1 MSQTSSSHLIIS
13 DFIDTIRPP
22 FQFIVGVTALSACLV
37 TLLVVL
43 SVFSTQESRRRPA
56 FYLNIIAISTALVL
70 SILSGITSGR
80 AILYPFSPTGKGI
93 YIATI
98 FFALFPPVFYDSMLL
113 TRLLALY
120 PINVTSRST
129 FFKIFIFPVC
139 IKCGRLIVLSLYLY
153 EFVQSTKL
161 LRSLEQHAH
170 ATWFRNPYITAEW
183 AMQIL
188 DNLYSVSIFL
198 YNFHARTS
206 KMKYS
211 GRIGG
216 QIRQI
221 VFISV
226 ANFVLPLFLNIA
238 QIVCITT
245 SHSFAMGTMVLLT
258 NNYVSVI
265 GVLCATIWFSGTEWI
280 RDTKRTTVAGALQQ
294 CSSQEKA
301 ERFIAFRPGS
311 DEISGHAQQSP
322 WLSEADRH
330 ALGHCGC
337 FQGLNRYN
345 NPA

>member
-1 MSQTSSSHLIIS
+1 MSQTSSSHLVIS

-22 FQFIVGVTALSACLV
+22 FQFIVGVTALSGCLV
-37 TLLVVL
+37 TLLLVL
-43 SVFSTQESRRRPA
+43 SVFSTQDSRKRPA
-56 FYLNIIAISTALVL
+56 FCLNIIAISTAVVL

-80 AILYPFSPTGKGI
+80 AILYPFSPTGEGI

-98 FFALFPPVFYDSMLL
+98 FFALFPPVFYDSILL

-120 PINVTSRST
+120 PINVTPDPPSSRYSYSQY
-129 FFKIFIFPVC
+129 VSNA
-139 IKCGRLIVLSLYLY
+139 VVSLS
-153 EFVQSTKL
+153 
-161 LRSLEQHAH
+161 
-170 ATWFRNPYITAEW
+170 W
-183 AMQIL
+183 
-188 DNLYSVSIFL
+188 YSVSIFL

-206 KMKYS
+206 KMKYPGHI
-211 GRIGG
+211 GRR
-216 QIRQI
+216 IRQI

-226 ANFVLPLFLNIA
+226 ANFILPLSLNIA

-301 ERFIAFRPGS
+301 EHFIAFRPGS

-322 WLSEADRH
+322 WLSKADRH